1 MIFNEKQF
9 IKDILKEC
17 INKNDNNYSKI
28 YDNHYNN
35 LVKTKNIEE
44 IFNLYLDEIDL
55 EDIKYRY
62 GKNYMDIKLNLIL
75 YTKFINYIIEK
86 QKEL

>member
-1 MIFNEKQF
+1 MVKGV
-9 IKDILKEC
+9 KEC
-17 INKNDNNYSKI
+17 INKNDKNDNNYSKI

>member
-1 MIFNEKQF
+1 MSFNENLF
-9 IKDILKEC
+9 IKEILKDC
-17 INKNDNNYSKI
+17 IKKNEIDYSKI

-55 EDIKYRY
+55 EDVKYRY

-75 YTKFINYIIEK
+75 YTKFINYIIK
-86 QKEL
+86 TKEC

>member
-1 MIFNEKQF
+1 MSFNENLF
-9 IKDILKEC
+9 IKEILKDC
-17 INKNDNNYSKI
+17 IKKNEIDYSKI

-55 EDIKYRY
+55 EDVKYRY

-75 YTKFINYIIEK
+75 YTKFINYIIK
-86 QKEL
+86 TKDT